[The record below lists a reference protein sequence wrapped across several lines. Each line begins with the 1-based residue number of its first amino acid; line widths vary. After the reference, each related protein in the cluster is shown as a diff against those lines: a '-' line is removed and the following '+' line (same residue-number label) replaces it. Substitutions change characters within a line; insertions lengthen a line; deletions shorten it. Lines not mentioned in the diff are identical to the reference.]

1 MGKIR
6 DKQESYGQY
15 RLPKCQFLNL
25 CITFFLHETPI
36 LYRGHILRRGWDGA
50 GYDYNMIIT

>member
-1 MGKIR
+1 MGNIAHL
-6 DKQESYGQY
+6 SVSFLICV
-15 RLPKCQFLNL
+15 LP
-25 CITFFLHETPI
+25 FFLHETPI